1 MQELSKRQ
9 PRSRVQRRLTAIL
22 AADIAGYSR
31 LMGADEEGTLARLRA
46 VRQELVNPKITQHHG
61 RVVKTTG
68 DGILVEF
75 ASVVDALRCA
85 VEVQRSMTQRNAE
98 VSSEKRIDARI
109 GINVCDIIFAGTD
122 LFGEGVNVAARL
134 ERMAE
139 PGGICVSSRAKEDAE
154 GKLNIGFTDL
164 GEHELKNIARP
175 IRVYRVEMEAQPV
188 KMRAP
193 LPLPDKPSLAV
204 LPFPNMSG
212 DPAQEYFA
220 DGMVEEII
228 MALSRVRSFFVI
240 ARNTS
245 FTYKGKAVDAK
256 QIGHD
261 LGVRYL
267 LAGSVR
273 KAGDRVRITAQLID
287 ATTGSHIW
295 SDRYDGGVE
304 DIFDLQDRITENI
317 VGAIQ
322 PSLLLAEI
330 ERTKRK
336 RPESLDAYEC
346 MLRAYPY
353 IWAFDPSANATALNH
368 LQRAIEI
375 EPDYP
380 PALAL
385 AAWCQARKVIYNWT
399 PAHDEAKAEGLRLA
413 KLAGDSNNGDPMV
426 LTALG
431 AAHSVIG
438 DLERAAALIEK
449 AVALDPNSA
458 MAWNRSGWVNAFLD
472 RPEIA
477 IEHFERAIRL
487 SPFDPMNFNC
497 YFGIRNAHFA
507 AGRYEES
514 LAWCRKGMLERPEL
528 LWPLRSMVACLALL
542 GRIDEAREAVQLLR
556 EGYPD
561 ITIAQIIAITPHR
574 GDYVRRY
581 AEGLRHAGLPE

>member
-1 MQELSKRQ
+1 MHQTSK
-9 PRSRVQRRLTAIL
+9 PDPVSRVQRRLTAIL
-22 AADIAGYSR
+22 SADIAGYSR

-46 VRQELVNPKITQHHG
+46 VRQELVNPKLVQHHG
-61 RVVKTTG
+61 RLVKTTG
-68 DGILVEF
+68 DGVLVEF

-85 VEVQRSMTQRNAE
+85 VEVQRSMAQRNAE
-98 VSSEKRIDARI
+98 VSPDKRIEARM

-139 PGGICVSSRAKEDAE
+139 PGGICVSGRAKEDAE

-164 GEHELKNIARP
+164 GEHTLKNIAKP
-175 IRVYRVEMEAQPV
+175 IRVFRVDMEAHPSHP
-188 KMRAP
+188 AP
-193 LPLPDKPSLAV
+193 ALPEKPSLAV

-220 DGMVEEII
+220 DGVAEEII
-228 MALSRVRSFFVI
+228 MALSRVRSLFVI

-273 KAGDRVRITAQLID
+273 KAGERVRITAQLID
-287 ATTGSHIW
+287 AASGSHIW

-330 ERTKRK
+330 ERTRRK

-346 MLRAYPY
+346 MLRAYPF
-353 IWAFDPSANATALNH
+353 IWAFDPVANTTALDH

-375 EPDYP
+375 EPEYS

-399 PAHDEAKAEGLRLA
+399 PALDEAKAEGLRLA
-413 KLAGDSNNGDPMV
+413 KLAGDASNGDPMV

-477 IEHFERAIRL
+477 IEHFERAIRR

-528 LWPLRSMVACLALL
+528 LWPLRSMAACLALL
-542 GRIDEAREAVQLLR
+542 GRIEEAREAVRLLR
-556 EGYPD
+556 EGHPD

-581 AEGLRHAGLPE
+581 AEGLRLAGLPE

>member
-1 MQELSKRQ
+1 MQELSERQ
-9 PRSRVQRRLTAIL
+9 PHSRVQRRLTAIL

-46 VRQELVNPKITQHHG
+46 VRHELVNPKITQHHG

-98 VSSEKRIDARI
+98 VSSEKRIDVRM

-154 GKLNIGFTDL
+154 GKVDIGFTDL
-164 GEHELKNIARP
+164 GEHELKNIARL

-188 KMRAP
+188 KMRMA
-193 LPLPDKPSLAV
+193 LALPDKPSLAV

-353 IWAFDPSANATALNH
+353 IWAFDPSANATALDH

-399 PAHDEAKAEGLRLA
+399 PELDEAKAEGLRLA
-413 KLAGDSNNGDPMV
+413 KLAGDANNGDPMV

-438 DLERAAALIEK
+438 DLERASALIEK

-514 LAWCRKGMLERPEL
+514 LAWCRKGHARTSRASVASPLDGVMPCASGAYRRSARSRPASSGRPSGHNDRADHRDHAPSRRL
-528 LWPLRSMVACLALL
+528 CAPLRRRPAS
-542 GRIDEAREAVQLLR
+542 
-556 EGYPD
+556 
-561 ITIAQIIAITPHR
+561 R
-574 GDYVRRY
+574 G
-581 AEGLRHAGLPE
+581 AS